1 MTSASTR
8 TRFAFLGG
16 LTFFFVVLSG
26 LLWGLW
32 QVFVWMTAANQVPV
46 NNLMIQGEHRYLSR
60 EAVRDSVLELPGIG
74 NFFALEV
81 DQVQQQLQALPWVY
95 QASVRKQW
103 PDTVRVYIVEQQPAA
118 RWNYDAMLNVHGEVF
133 RATAD
138 ENLNLVSLSGP
149 DEESARVL
157 AEYKQINKY
166 LQPRGYDIEQIH
178 LTPRLSWELTL
189 HGDITLLLGRE
200 DIAARL
206 QRFVDVYPDIEQRER
221 VAYLDLRY
229 DTGLAVGWKQ
239 DEETDNDQKRGKKP
253 DRRA

>member
-1 MTSASTR
+1 MASAATR
-8 TRFAFLGG
+8 TRLAFLGG
-16 LTFFFVVLSG
+16 LSVFLVVLSA

-46 NNLMIQGEHRYLSR
+46 NNLMIQGEHHYLSR
-60 EAVRDSVLELPGIG
+60 EAVRDSVLELPGVG

-103 PDTVRVYIVEQQPAA
+103 PDTVRVYIVEQQPVAQ
-118 RWNYDAMLNVHGEVF
+118 WNYNAMLNVHGEVF
-133 RATAD
+133 QATSEQLD
-138 ENLNLVSLSGP
+138 LVSLSGP
-149 DEESARVL
+149 DEEAARVL
-157 AEYKQINKY
+157 AEYKKIKKY
-166 LQPRGYDIEQIH
+166 LQPKGYEIEQIN

-189 HGDITLLLGRE
+189 DGGITLLLGRE
-200 DIAARL
+200 DITARL
-206 QRFVDVYPDIEQRER
+206 QRFVDVYPDIDQRER

-239 DEETDNDQKRGKKP
+239 DEETDNDQKHGKKS

>member
-1 MTSASTR
+1 MTSAATR
-8 TRFAFLGG
+8 TRLAFFGG
-16 LTFFFVVLSG
+16 LSFFLVVLSA

-32 QVFVWMTAANQVPV
+32 LVVLWMTSANQLPV

-60 EAVRDSVLELPGIG
+60 EMVRDSVLELPGIG

-118 RWNYDAMLNVHGEVF
+118 RWNYNALLNELGEVF
-133 RATAD
+133 QATLEEAD
-138 ENLNLVSLSGP
+138 LVSLSGP

-157 AEYKQINKY
+157 AEYKQIKQY
-166 LQPRGYDIEQIH
+166 LQPKGYGIEQIH
-178 LTPRLSWELTL
+178 LTPRRSWELTL
-189 HGDITLLLGRE
+189 DNGITLLLGRE
-200 DIAARL
+200 NIAARL
-206 QRFVDVYPDIEQRER
+206 QRFVDVYPDIDERER

>member
-1 MTSASTR
+1 MTSAATR
-8 TRFAFLGG
+8 TRLAFLGG
-16 LTFFFVVLSG
+16 LSVFLVVLSA

-46 NNLMIQGEHRYLSR
+46 NNLMIQGEHHYLSR
-60 EAVRDSVLELPGIG
+60 EAVRDSVLDLPGVG

-118 RWNYDAMLNVHGEVF
+118 RWNYHAMLNVHGEVF
-133 RATAD
+133 QASS
-138 ENLNLVSLSGP
+138 EQLNLVSLSGP

-157 AEYKQINKY
+157 AEYKKIKKY
-166 LQPRGYDIEQIH
+166 LQPKGYEIEQIH

-189 HGDITLLLGRE
+189 HGGTTLLLGRE
-200 DIAARL
+200 DVAARL

-239 DEETDNDQKRGKKP
+239 DEETDNDQKHGKKS

>member
-1 MTSASTR
+1 MTSAATR
-8 TRFAFLGG
+8 TRLAFIGG
-16 LTFFFVVLSG
+16 VTFFLTVLSA

-32 QVFVWMTAANQVPV
+32 LLVVWMTAANQVPV

-60 EAVRDSVLELPGIG
+60 DEVRQSVLALPEVG

-81 DQVQQQLQALPWVY
+81 DQVQQQLQSLPWVY

-103 PDTVRVYIVEQQPAA
+103 PDTVRVYIVEQQVAA
-118 RWNYDAMLNVHGEVF
+118 RWNQNAMLNTHGEVF
-133 RATAD
+133 RA
-138 ENLNLVSLSGP
+138 NHQGLQLVSLSGP

-157 AEYKQINKY
+157 EEYRHVQTL
-166 LQPRGYDIEQIH
+166 LQPGGYDIERIH
-178 LTPRLSWELTL
+178 LTPRRSWELTL
-189 HGDITLLLGRE
+189 TSGVKLLLGRE

-206 QRFVDVYPDIEQRER
+206 QRFIDVYPGIEQRER

-239 DEETDNDQKRGKKP
+239 DEETDNDQKRGKKS

>member
-1 MTSASTR
+1 MTSAATR
-8 TRFAFLGG
+8 TRLAFIGG
-16 LTFFFVVLSG
+16 LTFFLGVLAA

-32 QVFVWMTAANQVPV
+32 LIVVWMTAANQVPV
-46 NNLMIQGEHRYLSR
+46 NNLMIQGEHHHLSR
-60 EAVRDSVLELPGIG
+60 EAVRDSVLQLPGVG

-103 PDTVRVYIVEQQPAA
+103 PDTVRVYIVEQQPVA
-118 RWNYDAMLNVHGEVF
+118 RWNYNALLNVHGEVF
-133 RATAD
+133 QATA
-138 ENLNLVSLSGP
+138 EQLELVSLSGP

-157 AEYKQINKY
+157 AEYKQIKKF
-166 LQPRGYDIEQIH
+166 LQPKGYDIAQIH
-178 LTPRLSWELTL
+178 LTPRRSWELTL
-189 HGDITLLLGRE
+189 NGDITLLLGRE
-200 DIAARL
+200 DITARL
-206 QRFVDVYPDIEQRER
+206 QRFVDVYPDIDQRER

>member
-1 MTSASTR
+1 MTSAATR
-8 TRFAFLGG
+8 TRLAFFGG
-16 LTFFFVVLSG
+16 LSFFLVVLSA

-32 QVFVWMTAANQVPV
+32 LVVLWMTSANQLPV
-46 NNLMIQGEHRYLSR
+46 NNLMIQGEHQYLSR
-60 EAVRDSVLELPGIG
+60 ETVRDSVLELPGIG

-81 DQVQQQLQALPWVY
+81 DQVQQQLQSLPWVY

-118 RWNYDAMLNVHGEVF
+118 RWNYNAMLNEQGEVF
-133 RATAD
+133 QASVD
-138 ENLNLVSLSGP
+138 ELDLVSLSGP

-157 AEYKQINKY
+157 AEYRQIKKY
-166 LQPRGYDIEQIH
+166 LQPKGYDIEQIH
-178 LTPRLSWELTL
+178 LTPRRSWELTL
-189 HGDITLLLGRE
+189 HNGITLLLGRE
-200 DIAARL
+200 NIAARL
-206 QRFVDVYPDIEQRER
+206 QRFVDVYPDIDERER